1 MSRQG
6 TTLGRVPLVPD
17 KTPKRQAED
26 LKDLL
31 VAYVKQET
39 LDPLKN
45 SGRYLARGIG
55 GALLIGVGVVF
66 LAIGALRALQ
76 TETGDGLDG
85 NLTAV
90 VYVIVLVLLV
100 AGAAASYRAARRH
113 LSKGPR

>member
-1 MSRQG
+1 VG
-6 TTLGRVPLVPD
+6 KVPPVPD

-31 VAYVKQET
+31 VAYLKQET
-39 LDPLKN
+39 LDPLRN

-55 GALLIGVGVVF
+55 GALLIGLGVVF

-76 TETGDGLDG
+76 TETRDGLDG
-85 NLTAV
+85 NWTAAI
-90 VYVIVLVLLV
+90 YLIVLVLL
-100 AGAAASYRAARRH
+100 AGGAAASFRAARRH